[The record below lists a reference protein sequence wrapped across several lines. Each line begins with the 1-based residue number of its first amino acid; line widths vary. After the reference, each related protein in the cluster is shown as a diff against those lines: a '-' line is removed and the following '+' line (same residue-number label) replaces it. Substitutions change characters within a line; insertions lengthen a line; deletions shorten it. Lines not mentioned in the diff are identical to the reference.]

1 MARERFQVTEQQ
13 SRELQCAF
21 TQAKDGATRT
31 RLQAVRLYVQ
41 GYPTVEITQITSCNR
56 SSLMEWCRK
65 YRQSGITGLQEHRGG
80 AVRAKLKPEQ
90 VAEVREKLRQYRPY
104 DLFGPEAHTASG
116 QHWTVEDLVRAVQ
129 RWYGVSWKSRASYHG
144 LFAQCGYSYQR
155 TEKVYKSRREKDVL
169 EFEALV
175 EKK

>member
-1 MARERFQVTEQQ
+1 MARERFRVTEQQ
-13 SRELQCAF
+13 IRQLQQAYA
-21 TQAKDGATRT
+21 QAKDSDVRT
-31 RLQAVRLYVQ
+31 RYQAVRLYVQ
-41 GYPTVEITQITSCNR
+41 GYPTAEIIQITGCNR

-65 YRQSGITGLQEHRGG
+65 YRQSGIAGLEEHRGG
-80 AVRAKLKPEQ
+80 PVRAKLKPQQ
-90 VAEVREKLRQYRPY
+90 VAELREKLRQYRPY
-104 DLFGPEAHTASG
+104 DLLGPEAHTASG

-129 RWYGVSWKSRASYHG
+129 RWYGVNWKSRASYHH

-169 EFEALV
+169 EFEARV

>member
-13 SRELQCAF
+13 SIELQRAF
-21 TQAKDGATRT
+21 TRAKDGATRT

-41 GYPTVEITQITSCNR
+41 GYPTVEIKQITGCNR

-65 YRQSGITGLQEHRGG
+65 YRQSGVAGLEEHRGG
-80 AVRAKLKPEQ
+80 PVRAKLKPEQ
-90 VAEVREKLRQYRPY
+90 VAELREKLRQYRPY

-116 QHWTVEDLVRAVQ
+116 QHWAVEDLVRAVQ
-129 RWYGVSWKSRASYHG
+129 RWYGISWQSRASYHR

-155 TEKVYKSRREKDVL
+155 TEKLYKSRREKDVL

>member
-1 MARERFQVTEQQ
+1 MARERFQVTDEQ
-13 SRELQCAF
+13 SKELQRAF
-21 TQAKDGATRT
+21 TQARDGVIRT
-31 RLQAVRLYVQ
+31 RYQAVRLYVQ
-41 GYPTVEITQITSCNR
+41 GYPTVEIIQITGCNR

-65 YRQSGITGLQEHRGG
+65 YRQSGVAGLEEHRGG
-80 AVRAKLKPEQ
+80 PVRAKLKPEQ
-90 VAEVREKLRQYRPY
+90 VTELGEKLRQYRPY

-129 RWYGVSWKSRASYHG
+129 RWYGVSWKNRASYHH
-144 LFAQCGYSYQR
+144 LFVQCGYSYQR